1 LTLGRVHPFEVP
13 LYVNAA
19 SAVLVPSDH
28 EGFGLGVLEA
38 LACDVPVLA
47 TPTGVH
53 PAALDAVP
61 GTLCAPY
68 DRDAWRAAL
77 QPHLQAADPRISGRE
92 RAELW
97 SARRMARRV
106 LDAWSEVLRLPLEAP
121 RSGALSA

>member
-1 LTLGRVHPFEVP
+1 VHP
-13 LYVNAA
+13 
-19 SAVLVPSDH
+19 
-28 EGFGLGVLEA
+28 
-38 LACDVPVLA
+38 
-47 TPTGVH
+47 T
-53 PAALDAVP
+53 ALDAVA

-77 QPHLQAADPRISGRE
+77 APHLQASEPRVEGRA

-106 LDAWSEVLRLPLEAP
+106 LDAWSEVLRLPVKAP